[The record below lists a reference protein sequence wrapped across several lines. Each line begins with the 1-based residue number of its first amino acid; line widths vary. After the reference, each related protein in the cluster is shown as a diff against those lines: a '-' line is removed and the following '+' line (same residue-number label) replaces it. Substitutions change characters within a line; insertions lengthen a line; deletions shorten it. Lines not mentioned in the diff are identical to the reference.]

1 MNNKLGLSIN
11 SRTNKGKREC
21 PSAKEL
27 QLFIQQPHR
36 EGGSKRV
43 RVSASRFAGHFSTAL
58 TRYPV
63 GLDQPK
69 WLRALVKTR
78 ASVDQL
84 VTIARDRLWRAP
96 TKSNQELAL
105 VLANEIAR
113 IDGGKEVLEKHFT
126 PDLFSR
132 LSGKGDK

>member
-1 MNNKLGLSIN
+1 MDNKLGPSVN
-11 SRTNKGKREC
+11 CGANKGKREC

-27 QLFIQQPHR
+27 QLFIQRPRR

-43 RVSASRFAGHFSTAL
+43 RVSASRFAGHFSAAL

-69 WLRALVKTR
+69 WLRALVETK

-84 VTIARDRLWRAP
+84 ATIVRDRLRRAP
-96 TKSNQELAL
+96 TKSNQEIAL

-113 IDGGKEVLEKHFT
+113 IDGSSKVLEKHLT
-126 PDLFSR
+126 TDLFSH
-132 LSGKGDK
+132 LSGKRVK